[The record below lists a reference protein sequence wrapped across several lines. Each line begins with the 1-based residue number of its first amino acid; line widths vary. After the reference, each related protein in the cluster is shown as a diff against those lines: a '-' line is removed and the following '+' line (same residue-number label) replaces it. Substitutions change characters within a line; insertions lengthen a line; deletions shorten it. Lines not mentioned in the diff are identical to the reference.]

1 MRLTPRTRIL
11 QIGSPWTDLK
21 RGLHYVYVHREIFA
35 LLTLAL
41 IYSVFGISYTTLLPA
56 FVNQVLHA
64 EATGYGLLNA
74 FIGIGAVCGA
84 LIMAH
89 YGDRGGRGRRLAR
102 VNLAFPLILAAFAFN
117 THFGLALPLA
127 FGLGVGYMLT
137 FTSINT
143 LLQTNVEDQMRGRVM
158 GLYTLTFFGFAP
170 FGNLAIG
177 VLAERWGMSPIIAL
191 SAACALVLA
200 AIVNLLVPQV
210 RKMP

>member
-1 MRLTPRTRIL
+1 
-11 QIGSPWTDLK
+11 
-21 RGLHYVYVHREIFA
+21 

>member
-1 MRLTPRTRIL
+1 
-11 QIGSPWTDLK
+11 
-21 RGLHYVYVHREIFA
+21 V
-35 LLTLAL
+35 
-41 IYSVFGISYTTLLPA
+41 
-56 FVNQVLHA
+56 
-64 EATGYGLLNA
+64 
-74 FIGIGAVCGA
+74 
-84 LIMAH
+84 
-89 YGDRGGRGRRLAR
+89 
-102 VNLAFPLILAAFAFN
+102 AFPLVLAAFAFN

-143 LLQTNVEDQMRGRVM
+143 LLQTNVDDQMRGRVM

-177 VLAERWGMSPIIAL
+177 MLAERWGMSLVIAL

-200 AIVNLLVPQV
+200 VIVNLLMPQV